1 MIAADRRLRDFARSH
16 PVAFGLAS
24 HQESC
29 PMRIII
35 FLLGLCILMTYLP
48 GCFAGGHDDHGGGG
62 WDHHDDHGGDHHDD
76 HH

>member
-1 MIAADRRLRDFARSH
+1 
-16 PVAFGLAS
+16 
-24 HQESC
+24 
-29 PMRIII
+29 MRIII